1 MKQINYLNF
10 YKMILKSINNLK
22 KLGKLYID
30 NLYNI
35 NNIVINVLQNG
46 SFCTATAFYV
56 CILTFVEC

>member
-30 NLYNI
+30 NLYY
-35 NNIVINVLQNG
+35 L
-46 SFCTATAFYV
+46 FHK
-56 CILTFVEC
+56 ILI